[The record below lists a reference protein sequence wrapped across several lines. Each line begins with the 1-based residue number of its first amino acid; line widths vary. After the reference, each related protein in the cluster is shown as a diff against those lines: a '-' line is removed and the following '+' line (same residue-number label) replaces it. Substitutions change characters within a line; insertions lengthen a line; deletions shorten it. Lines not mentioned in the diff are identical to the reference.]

1 MAHFSLIPSIIII
14 WVKKKKGHLIL
25 GLCWKEVWKVFLS
38 RFSSQLPGSS
48 SFSSVSTEKCQ
59 KLDSLHEESWFPR
72 AFCSGHVFFPL
83 SCWLSGPAG
92 VGFCGW
98 HVPPGALMIPEVFVS
113 EPCPAALAGRQL
125 LWSQLT

>member
-14 WVKKKKGHLIL
+14 WVKKKKRTFDSGALL
-25 GLCWKEVWKVFLS
+25 EGGVEGFLVQVF
-38 RFSSQLPGSS
+38 SQLPGSS